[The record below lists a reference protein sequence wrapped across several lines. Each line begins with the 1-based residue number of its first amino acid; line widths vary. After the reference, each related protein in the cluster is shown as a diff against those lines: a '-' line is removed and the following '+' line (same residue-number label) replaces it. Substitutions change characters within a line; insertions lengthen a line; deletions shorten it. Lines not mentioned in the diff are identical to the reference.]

1 MKKQENKEL
10 LELER
15 KTKFNKTIES
25 LNALVEKMDKKVG
38 EMLEKAR
45 TAKLKNSQSSLNLAK
60 VGLANALSTK
70 RRAEQMI
77 MQLDIMSSMR
87 DISELTKGFLS
98 VVQDACGDISEFT
111 KNNNFGKVSKEVN
124 KAFAAANQQGE
135 MLEQMMEFNTGS
147 LDALNF
153 NFSDELNDEIDT
165 LINGQAAAS
174 EDAMDD
180 EIAKKIAQL
189 KKTQQG

>member
-1 MKKQENKEL
+1 MKKQANKEL

-15 KTKFNKTIES
+15 KAKFDKSITD
-25 LNALVEKMDKKVG
+25 LNNLVEKMDKKVA

-45 TAKLKNSQSSLNLAK
+45 VAKLKNSQSSLNLAK

-77 MQLDIMSSMR
+77 MQLDIMSSMK
-87 DISELTKGFLS
+87 DISALTKGFLT
-98 VVQDACGDISEFT
+98 VVQDACDDIAVFT
-111 KNNNFGKVSKEVN
+111 KGNNFGKVSKEVN

-135 MLEQMMEFNTGS
+135 MLEQMMSFNVGS

-153 NFSDELNDEIDT
+153 SFSDELNDEIDT

-180 EIAKKIAQL
+180 EIAKKIEQL
-189 KKTQQG
+189 KKTQ

>member
-25 LNALVEKMDKKVG
+25 LNSLVEKMDKKVG

-87 DISELTKGFLS
+87 DISELTKGFLT
-98 VVQDACGDISEFT
+98 VVQDACEDISEFT
-111 KNNNFGKVSKEVN
+111 KGNNFSKVSKEVN

-135 MLEQMMEFNTGS
+135 MLEQMMNFNVGS

-165 LINGQAAAS
+165 LINEQAAAS

-180 EIAKKIAQL
+180 EIAKKIEKL
-189 KKTQQG
+189 KSTE

>member
-25 LNALVEKMDKKVG
+25 LNSLVEKMDKKVG

-87 DISELTKGFLS
+87 DISELTKGFLT
-98 VVQDACGDISEFT
+98 VVQDACEDISEFT
-111 KNNNFGKVSKEVN
+111 KGNNFGKVSKEVN

-135 MLEQMMEFNTGS
+135 MLEQMMSFNVGS

-180 EIAKKIAQL
+180 EIAKKIEKL
-189 KKTQQG
+189 KRTE

>member
-15 KTKFNKTIES
+15 KTKFNKIIES
-25 LNALVEKMDKKVG
+25 LNELVEKMDKKIG

-45 TAKLKNSQSSLNLAK
+45 NAQLKNSQSSLNLAK

-98 VVQDACGDISEFT
+98 VVQDACTDIFEFT
-111 KNNNFGKVSKEVN
+111 RNNNFGKVSKEVN

-135 MLEQMMEFNTGS
+135 MLEQMMELNVGS
-147 LDALNF
+147 LDALNLG
-153 NFSDELNDEIDT
+153 FSEELNEEIDT

-180 EIAKKIAQL
+180 EIAKKIEQL
-189 KKTQQG
+189 KKTQ